1 MSFIITREDILS
13 VSADAAVICIENTM
27 AVCEDPVS
35 QRLGVSG
42 GEALLARLKEKRFLS
57 VGRAWPFDA
66 GDLPFRY
73 LFATGTPQW
82 RYGECN
88 ELVVLRC
95 CYESL
100 FALAH
105 RLACR
110 SLALPFLSAAYYRF
124 PVEDAVRIGLEEAS
138 KTDVKAIFL
147 AQTQEEYELSQ
158 KPYVKPQ
165 ILAYLGYYRDH
176 AVFRLDNGLFAFVDL
191 RPERREIFIRPYVR
205 ACYYTQADPFLPPL
219 PEEEVARLR
228 RIYEEICP

>member
-1 MSFIITREDILS
+1 MSYIVSREDILS

-27 AVCEDPVS
+27 TLCEDPVS

-66 GDLPFRY
+66 GNLPFRW

-82 RYGECN
+82 RYGESN

-105 RLACR
+105 QLDCR

-124 PVEDAVRIGLEEAS
+124 PVEDAVRIGLEEARKS
-138 KTDVKAIFL
+138 DVTAIFL
-147 AQTQEEYELSQ
+147 AQTQEEYDLSQ
-158 KPYVKPQ
+158 QPYVKPQ
-165 ILAYLGYYRDH
+165 VLSYLGYYRDH
-176 AVFRLDNGLFAFVDL
+176 AVFRLNNGLFAFVDL
-191 RPERREIFIRPYVR
+191 RPERREVFIRPYVR

-219 PEEEVARLR
+219 PQDEIARLR
-228 RIYEEICP
+228 RIYEEL